1 VKAMQKATL
10 IFLTGFSTA
19 GKSTIGPI
27 LANSLGFDF
36 IDIDKVIVE
45 REQKSINE
53 IFAEKGEAYFRQLEL
68 EILSSIIHCENLVVS
83 LGGGTLENDSSFEL
97 VRSSGT
103 MVYLKSDLNT
113 LTRRLS
119 NKDDRPL
126 LKGENGEKLSAEE
139 LLTWS
144 GVLMNRREERYAQ
157 ADIYISTDQTPLG
170 KTVDKLQRECRTAFQ
185 ITSSS
190 LTFQLSKRCAT
201 LFFSSLKPF

>member
-1 VKAMQKATL
+1 LITVFVKVMQKPTL

-68 EILSSIIHCENLVVS
+68 EILSSIVHRENLVVS

-97 VRSSGT
+97 VRKSGT

-126 LKGENGEKLSAEE
+126 LKGENGEKISAKEIANRVS
-139 LLTWS
+139 LLMS
-144 GVLMNRREERYAQ
+144 RREERYAQ
-157 ADIYISTDQTPLG
+157 ADIYIPTDQTPLG
-170 KTVDKLQRECRTAFQ
+170 KTVDKLQRELERHFK
-185 ITSSS
+185 SH
-190 LTFQLSKRCAT
+190 RHH
-201 LFFSSLKPF
+201 

>member
-1 VKAMQKATL
+1 MQKATL

-139 LLTWS
+139 IAHRVR
-144 GVLMNRREERYAQ
+144 VLMNRREERYAQ

-170 KTVDKLQRECRTAFQ
+170 KTVDKLQRELERHFK
-185 ITSSS
+185 SH
-190 LTFQLSKRCAT
+190 RHR
-201 LFFSSLKPF
+201 

>member
-1 VKAMQKATL
+1 MITVFVKVMQKPTL

-68 EILSSIIHCENLVVS
+68 EILSSLVHRENLVVS

-97 VRSSGT
+97 VRKSGT

-126 LKGENGEKLSAEE
+126 LKGENGQKVTTEE
-139 LLTWS
+139 IANRVSLLMS
-144 GVLMNRREERYAQ
+144 RREERYAQ
-157 ADIYISTDQTPLG
+157 ADIYIPTDQTPLG
-170 KTVDKLQRECRTAFQ
+170 KTVDKLQRELERHFK
-185 ITSSS
+185 SH
-190 LTFQLSKRCAT
+190 RHH
-201 LFFSSLKPF
+201 

>member
-1 VKAMQKATL
+1 MITVFVKTMQKPTL

-53 IFAEKGEAYFRQLEL
+53 IFSEKGEAYFRQLEL
-68 EILSSIIHCENLVVS
+68 EILSSIAHRENLVVS

-97 VRSSGT
+97 VRNSGT

-113 LTRRLS
+113 LTHRLS

-126 LKGENGEKLSAEE
+126 LKGENGQRISAEE
-139 LLTWS
+139 IANR
-144 GVLMNRREERYAQ
+144 VKILMNRREERYAQ
-157 ADIYISTDQTPLG
+157 ADIYIPTDQTPLG
-170 KTVDKLQRECRTAFQ
+170 KTVDKLQRELERHFK
-185 ITSSS
+185 SH
-190 LTFQLSKRCAT
+190 RHH
-201 LFFSSLKPF
+201 

>member
-1 VKAMQKATL
+1 MQKPTL

-36 IDIDKVIVE
+36 IDIDRVIVE

-68 EILSSIIHCENLVVS
+68 EILISIAHRENLVVS
-83 LGGGTLENDSSFEL
+83 LGGGTLENDPSFEL
-97 VRSSGT
+97 VRNSGT
-103 MVYLKSDLNT
+103 MVYLKSELDT

-126 LKGENGEKLSAEE
+126 LKGENGEKISAEE
-139 LLTWS
+139 IANRVRL
-144 GVLMNRREERYAQ
+144 LMNRREERYAQ
-157 ADIYISTDQTPLG
+157 ASIYISTDQTPLG
-170 KTVDKLQRECRTAFQ
+170 KTVDKLQRELERHFK
-185 ITSSS
+185 SH
-190 LTFQLSKRCAT
+190 RHH
-201 LFFSSLKPF
+201 

>member
-1 VKAMQKATL
+1 MNAMQKSTL

-36 IDIDKVIVE
+36 IDIDKAIVE

-68 EILSSIIHCENLVVS
+68 EILSSIVNRENLVVS
-83 LGGGTLENDSSFEL
+83 LGGGTLENDTSFEL
-97 VRSSGT
+97 VRNSGT

-119 NKDDRPL
+119 TKDDRPL
-126 LKGENGEKLSAEE
+126 LKGENGQKITPEE
-139 LLTWS
+139 IANRVSLLMS
-144 GVLMNRREERYAQ
+144 RREERYAQ
-157 ADIYISTDQTPLG
+157 SPICISTDQTPLG
-170 KTVDKLQRECRTAFQ
+170 KTVDKLQRELERHFKSQ
-185 ITSSS
+185 RH
-190 LTFQLSKRCAT
+190 Q
-201 LFFSSLKPF
+201 

>member
-1 VKAMQKATL
+1 LITVFVKVMQKPTL

-68 EILSSIIHCENLVVS
+68 EILSSIVHRENLVVS

-97 VRSSGT
+97 VRKSGT

-126 LKGENGEKLSAEE
+126 LKGENGQKITTEE
-139 LLTWS
+139 IANRVSLLMS
-144 GVLMNRREERYAQ
+144 RREERYAQ
-157 ADIYISTDQTPLG
+157 ADIYIPTDQTPLG
-170 KTVDKLQRECRTAFQ
+170 KTVDKLQRELERHFK
-185 ITSSS
+185 SH
-190 LTFQLSKRCAT
+190 RHH
-201 LFFSSLKPF
+201 

>member
-1 VKAMQKATL
+1 MITVFVKVMQKPTL

-68 EILSSIIHCENLVVS
+68 EILSSIVHRENLVVS

-97 VRSSGT
+97 VRKSGT

-126 LKGENGEKLSAEE
+126 LKGENGQKITTEE
-139 LLTWS
+139 IANRVSLLMS
-144 GVLMNRREERYAQ
+144 RREERYAQ
-157 ADIYISTDQTPLG
+157 ADIYIPTDQTPLG
-170 KTVDKLQRECRTAFQ
+170 KTVDKLQRELERHFK
-185 ITSSS
+185 SH
-190 LTFQLSKRCAT
+190 RHH
-201 LFFSSLKPF
+201 

>member
-1 VKAMQKATL
+1 MNAMQKPTL

-68 EILSSIIHCENLVVS
+68 EILSSIANRENLVVS

-97 VRSSGT
+97 VRNSGT

-126 LKGENGEKLSAEE
+126 LKGENGQKITPEE
-139 LLTWS
+139 IANRVSLLMS
-144 GVLMNRREERYAQ
+144 RREERYSQ
-157 ADIYISTDQTPLG
+157 APIYISTDQTPLG
-170 KTVDKLQRECRTAFQ
+170 KTVEKLQRELERHFKSHRHQ
-185 ITSSS
+185 
-190 LTFQLSKRCAT
+190 
-201 LFFSSLKPF
+201 